1 MKFKVTPQLPI
12 VIKTMRNQ
20 NNISSKELAYHIE
33 KSFSYVSKLESG
45 DVKNLL
51 EEDLTKILIFINGG
65 GDLFE
70 DVLPQVVRTL
80 RSFCPPEEMINQLW
94 LFHYDAAIR
103 PVKLPDEMIDDM
115 NEKLNSCNT
124 SYEQFAE
131 QINKNA
137 DSELSEDFAPNEVL
151 ALEHYGKTRI
161 MMRSYVQINQ
171 IEDIFNKVNTSTTYS
186 MVQFI
191 VYELHRLMMYPKR
204 ESKLASEQA
213 REVLKAS
220 AAYMDRFNIHS
231 LTNFAHLLSSD
242 EYIDNMTGG
251 INVVSSLNTTNDF
264 ALNELIKILNE
275 AIKHEPLRT
284 SQAIDNLRDNFMW
297 DASFTLSVM
306 SIPFNRL
313 ETLSYTHKKDMLKQI
328 NKLFEKYEAMSDFE
342 KKFEL
347 Y

>member
-45 DVKNLL
+45 DVKNIL

-80 RSFCPPEEMINQLW
+80 RSFCTPEEMINQLW

-103 PVKLPDEMIDDM
+103 PIKLPDEMIDDI

-131 QINKNA
+131 QINRNA
-137 DSELSEDFAPNEVL
+137 DSELSEDFAANEIL
-151 ALEHYGKTRI
+151 SLEYYGKPRI
-161 MMRSYVQINQ
+161 MIRSYVQINQ
-171 IEDIFNKVNTSTTYS
+171 LEDIFNKVNTSATYN

-191 VYELHRLMMYPKR
+191 VYELHRLMLYPEK
-204 ESKLASEQA
+204 ETKLDSTQA
-213 REVLKAS
+213 KAVLKAS

-231 LTNFAHLLSSD
+231 LTNFAHLLASD
-242 EYIDNMTGG
+242 EYIDNTTRGG
-251 INVVSSLNTTNDF
+251 KVVSSLNTTNDF

-284 SQAIDNLRDNFMW
+284 SQAINTICDNFMW